1 MTNLHSCAGG
11 FVWMAVAGILMLIT
25 FEPVTVEQNPSA
37 PALQVAAE
45 AATATANEAV

>member
-25 FEPVTVEQNPSA
+25 FEPVTVKQNPGA
-37 PALQVAAE
+37 PVLHVAAK
-45 AATATANEAV
+45 AATVTANEAV